1 MKGRQH
7 VEGRHSKENAESR
20 RRTAQSRASRVRRG
34 KGAGASTARGALRS
48 NAAAV
53 VLADLQGNL
62 LYVSPSFVELWGYDG
77 ESEAL
82 GKPVVELWQRRG
94 EAEAMAKGLSET
106 GHWGGVLLATG
117 KDGSA
122 FEVEVSAA
130 VVVDRGGKPLCTVAF
145 FVAAS
150 GGERVVDA
158 MELSDHRYKIAIEE
172 ARDGIL
178 LMDPDGVILDANRT
192 FVAAVGYDSKEEV
205 IGMSIFDIVAIET
218 PDELRDSVIQS
229 LGKQGYIAN
238 VELVAR
244 SRDGR
249 EIPVEVNISQLPDEE
264 GRQAG
269 AVVVIRDITERKR
282 AEDEVLRHSKRV
294 EALYAISLVV
304 SQTLD
309 LDDMLH
315 GVLKKVLEV
324 TELEGGYIHFFAREK
339 GGLVLKAHRGVS
351 EQYVAAVRRIEVEEE
366 AVQRWLE
373 PGSGLRDVLPQPASK
388 VIAGAAQR
396 EGVKS
401 FVEVPLRSKSGLQG
415 AMTVVGHA
423 PRCFSL
429 EELDLLRAI
438 AGEIAVGIENAR
450 LLEQTRELSITD
462 ELTKLYNRRH
472 FYEVLQ
478 LEIDRTQRYGR
489 PFTLAMLDLDG
500 FKEYNDRFGHSN
512 GDGVLKSLAVTL
524 RSSLR
529 KSDIAFRY
537 GGDEFIIVLPA
548 TDAARAR
555 RIVDRIR
562 SEWLQAP
569 KAESAILESPLGF
582 SAGIA
587 QFPDDAETGDG
598 LILLAD
604 AALYRSKRGGGYKCT
619 LVSDLGV
626 LPMDFSEGATLE
638 QVYAL
643 AAAVDGKDQFT
654 YGHSKRVADMAELI
668 GRRIGLE
675 AKELSQVR
683 SAALLHD
690 IGKVGVPDAVIIKPD
705 RLGGDEWRL
714 MQTHASEGARIVGYV
729 EELAPLVPMILHHHE
744 RYDGTGYPDGLAGE
758 DIPLGARIISIV
770 DAYDTMTTPRPYRDV
785 LSPQEASKE
794 LRSSAGTQFDPEL
807 VGVFCRAIDKSG

>member
-53 VLADLQGNL
+53 VLADLQGSL

-500 FKEYNDRFGHSN
+500 LGGSSTESGRN
-512 GDGVLKSLAVTL
+512 GC
-524 RSSLR
+524 
-529 KSDIAFRY
+529 
-537 GGDEFIIVLPA
+537 
-548 TDAARAR
+548 R
-555 RIVDRIR
+555 RPRR
-562 SEWLQAP
+562 
-569 KAESAILESPLGF
+569 
-582 SAGIA
+582 
-587 QFPDDAETGDG
+587 
-598 LILLAD
+598 
-604 AALYRSKRGGGYKCT
+604 
-619 LVSDLGV
+619 
-626 LPMDFSEGATLE
+626 
-638 QVYAL
+638 
-643 AAAVDGKDQFT
+643 
-654 YGHSKRVADMAELI
+654 RVPSW
-668 GRRIGLE
+668 R
-675 AKELSQVR
+675 VR
-683 SAALLHD
+683 SGSVRALPSFL
-690 IGKVGVPDAVIIKPD
+690 
-705 RLGGDEWRL
+705 
-714 MQTHASEGARIVGYV
+714 
-729 EELAPLVPMILHHHE
+729 
-744 RYDGTGYPDGLAGE
+744 
-758 DIPLGARIISIV
+758 
-770 DAYDTMTTPRPYRDV
+770 TTRR
-785 LSPQEASKE
+785 
-794 LRSSAGTQFDPEL
+794 
-807 VGVFCRAIDKSG
+807 RAMA

>member
-1 MKGRQH
+1 MG
-7 VEGRHSKENAESR
+7 
-20 RRTAQSRASRVRRG
+20 
-34 KGAGASTARGALRS
+34 
-48 NAAAV
+48 
-53 VLADLQGNL
+53 
-62 LYVSPSFVELWGYDG
+62 
-77 ESEAL
+77 
-82 GKPVVELWQRRG
+82 LWQRRE

-106 GHWGGVLLATG
+106 GRWGGRLLARG

-122 FEVEVSAA
+122 FEVDVSAA
-130 VVVDRGGKPLCTVAF
+130 LVADRGGQPVCTVAS
-145 FVAAS
+145 FVEVS
-150 GGERVVDA
+150 RSERAVDA
-158 MELSDHRYKIAIEE
+158 MRLPDHRYKIAIEE

-178 LMDPDGVILDANRT
+178 LIDPDGVILDANRT
-192 FVAAVGYDSKEEV
+192 FVAAVGYDSKEEL
-205 IGMSIFDIVAIET
+205 IGMSVFDIVAIEA
-218 PDELRDSVIQS
+218 PDELRDSVIRS

-238 VELVAR
+238 LELTAR

-282 AEDEVLRHSKRV
+282 AEGEVLRHSKRV
-294 EALYAISLVV
+294 EALFAISLVV

-324 TELEGGYIHFFAREK
+324 TEMEGGCIHFFAREK

-351 EQYVAAVRRIEVEEE
+351 EQYVAAVRRIGVEEE

-373 PGSGLRDVLPQPASK
+373 PGSGLRDVLPRPASEA
-388 VIAGAAQR
+388 IAEAAER

-401 FVEVPLRSKSGLQG
+401 SVEVPLWSKSGLQG
-415 AMTVVGHA
+415 GMTVLGHA
-423 PRCFSL
+423 PHCFSL

-478 LEIDRTQRYGR
+478 LEMNRTQRYGR
-489 PFTLAMLDLDG
+489 PFSLAMLDLDG
-500 FKEYNDRFGHSN
+500 FKEYNDRFGHTN
-512 GDGVLKSLAVTL
+512 GDGVLRSLAATL

-537 GGDEFIIVLPA
+537 GGDEFIIVFPA

-555 RIVDRIR
+555 KIVDRIR
-562 SEWLQAP
+562 SEWVQAP
-569 KAESAILESPLGF
+569 KAENAVLESPLGF

-604 AALYRSKRGGGYKCT
+604 AALYRSKRSGGYRCT

-626 LPMDFSEGATLE
+626 LPVDFSEGATLE

-643 AAAVDGKDQFT
+643 ATAVDAKDQFS

-668 GRRIGLE
+668 GRRIGLQSE
-675 AKELSQVR
+675 ELSEVR

-690 IGKVGVPDAVIIKPD
+690 IGKVGVPDAVIVKPD
-705 RLGGDEWRL
+705 RLCGDEWRL
-714 MQTHASEGARIVGYV
+714 MQAHASEGARIVEYV
-729 EELAPLVPMILHHHE
+729 EELAPLVPMVLHHHE
-744 RYDGTGYPDGLAGE
+744 WYDGSGYPDRLAGE
-758 DIPLGARIISIV
+758 NIPLGARIISIV

-785 LSPQEASKE
+785 LSPREASRE
-794 LRSSAGTQFDPEL
+794 LRSWAGTQFDPEL
-807 VGVFCRAIDKSG
+807 VEVFCRAIDKSG